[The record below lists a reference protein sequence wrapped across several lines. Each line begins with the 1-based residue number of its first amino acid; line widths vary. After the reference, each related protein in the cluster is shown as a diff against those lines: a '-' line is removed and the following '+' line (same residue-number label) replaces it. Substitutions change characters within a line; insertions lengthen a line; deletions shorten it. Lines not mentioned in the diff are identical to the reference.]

1 MSLDFKTKL
10 SNVQN
15 AISNRPPF
23 VSGTLDVPEDDLLLY
38 FGDVG
43 NAHCINL
50 GHATPDELATL
61 AAACQPATF
70 GVNKQ
75 DVLDETYRKAGKLDN
90 NKFASLLKLENYGL
104 IDTIRD
110 ELLQEGAVDKGIKYE
125 VYKVNVY
132 GKHSFFKPH
141 KDTPRSKSMFG
152 SLVIVFPTPHEGG
165 ALVLREG
172 AREWTFDYAA
182 ELVPTPEP
190 AGNQVSNDA
199 QDQAPELAGAQADS
213 NASFEE
219 QDPDVA
225 YIADELQDPK
235 IAYIAFFG
243 DIEHE
248 VLPVTAGH
256 RVTLTYN
263 LYSDVAHLAPTLPQ
277 SVVDEEAR
285 LRTALQTLLQDPA
298 LLPKGGYLAFGLR
311 FMYPLDRKSP
321 LQDLIPHMK
330 GIDARI
336 VRVCRSLGLEGQL
349 KVVYEDDT
357 EYEGNPRYGYYRYDP
372 VKGGEQGVK
381 LAMHRF
387 VNYDQV
393 YEGDTFGEYLLQDGA
408 VRVRNMGTEELHRED
423 DDDEHIPSTEALW
436 VTELTKINRVE
447 NQYIAYG
454 NEADLTHEYGY
465 LAYFVNVKREA
476 N

>member
-1 MSLDFKTKL
+1 MSQSFNAKL
-10 SNVQN
+10 AAVQS

-23 VSGTLDVPEDDLLLY
+23 VSGTLDVPEDDLKLY

-43 NAHCINL
+43 NAQYVHIIRSEVHADLCLSCINL
-50 GHATPDELATL
+50 GHATPDELAAL

-75 DVLDETYRKAGKLDN
+75 DVLDESYRKAGKLDN
-90 NKFASLLKLENYGL
+90 NKFASLLKLDNYGL

-110 ELLQEGAVDKGIKYE
+110 ELLQEGEVNKGVKYE

-132 GKHSFFKPH
+132 GKDSFFKPH

-172 AREWTFDYAA
+172 DREWTFDYAA
-182 ELVPTPEP
+182 ELAP
-190 AGNQVSNDA
+190 
-199 QDQAPELAGAQADS
+199 APELSLSQA
-213 NASFEE
+213 AET
-219 QDPDVA
+219 
-225 YIADELQDPK
+225 DEPQDPK

-263 LYSDVAHLAPTLPQ
+263 LYFDAAHLAKTLPQ

-321 LQDLIPHMK
+321 LQGLIPHMK

-349 KVVYEDDT
+349 KLVYEDDT
-357 EYEGNPRYGYYRYDP
+357 EYEGNPRYGYYCYDP

-381 LAMHRF
+381 LLMDRF
-387 VNYDQV
+387 VDYSEV
-393 YEGDTFGEYLLQDGA
+393 CEGDTFGEYLLQDGA
-408 VRVRNMGTEELHRED
+408 QRVRNMGTEELHRED
-423 DDDEHIPSTEALW
+423 DEEEHIPSTEALW

-447 NQYIAYG
+447 NHYG
-454 NEADLTHEYGY
+454 ALF
-465 LAYFVNVKREA
+465 LRVVSC
-476 N
+476 

>member
-1 MSLDFKTKL
+1 MSLDFNSKL
-10 SNVQN
+10 AAVQS
-15 AISNRPPF
+15 AITNRPPF
-23 VSGTLDVPEDDLLLY
+23 VSGTLDVPEDDLKLY

-132 GKHSFFKPH
+132 GKDSFFKPH

-172 AREWTFDYAA
+172 DREWTFDYAA
-182 ELVPTPEP
+182 EL
-190 AGNQVSNDA
+190 A
-199 QDQAPELAGAQADS
+199 QAPAPELARSQASENAHEQAPGSAGAHGPDV
-213 NASFEE
+213 SFEE

-225 YIADELQDPK
+225 YIADEPQDPK

-263 LYSDVAHLAPTLPQ
+263 LYSD

-330 GIDARI
+330 GIDARV

-393 YEGDTFGEYLLQDGA
+393 YEGDTFGEYLLHDGA

-423 DDDEHIPSTEALW
+423 DEDEHIPSTEALW

-465 LAYFVNVKREA
+465 LAYFVSVKREA

>member
-1 MSLDFKTKL
+1 MSLDFNSKL
-10 SNVQN
+10 AAVQS
-15 AISNRPPF
+15 AITNRPPF
-23 VSGTLDVPEDDLLLY
+23 VSGTLDVPEDDLKLY

-43 NAHCINL
+43 NAYPISQAYLYLSCINL

-132 GKHSFFKPH
+132 GKDSFFKPH

-172 AREWTFDYAA
+172 DREWTFDYAA
-182 ELVPTPEP
+182 EH
-190 AGNQVSNDA
+190 A
-199 QDQAPELAGAQADS
+199 QAPAT
-213 NASFEE
+213 
-219 QDPDVA
+219 
-225 YIADELQDPK
+225 DEPQDPK

-263 LYSDVAHLAPTLPQ
+263 LYSD

-321 LQDLIPHMK
+321 LQDLVPHMK

-393 YEGDTFGEYLLQDGA
+393 YEGDSFGEYLLHDGA

-423 DDDEHIPSTEALW
+423 DEDEHIPSTEALW

>member
-1 MSLDFKTKL
+1 MSLDFNSKL
-10 SNVQN
+10 AAVQS
-15 AISNRPPF
+15 AITNRPPF
-23 VSGTLDVPEDDLLLY
+23 VSGTLDYVHIIQCLS
-38 FGDVG
+38 
-43 NAHCINL
+43 CINL
-50 GHATPDELATL
+50 GHATPEELATL
-61 AAACQPATF
+61 ASACQPATF

-132 GKHSFFKPH
+132 GKDSFFKPH

-172 AREWTFDYAA
+172 DREWTFDYAA
-182 ELVPTPEP
+182 EL
-190 AGNQVSNDA
+190 A
-199 QDQAPELAGAQADS
+199 QAPAPELARSQASENAHEQAPGSAGAHGPDV
-213 NASFEE
+213 SFEE

-225 YIADELQDPK
+225 YIADEPQDPK

-263 LYSDVAHLAPTLPQ
+263 LYSDVAHTPYLAPTLPQ

-393 YEGDTFGEYLLQDGA
+393 YEGDTFGEYLLHDGA

-423 DDDEHIPSTEALW
+423 DEDERIPSTEALW

>member
-1 MSLDFKTKL
+1 
-10 SNVQN
+10 
-15 AISNRPPF
+15 
-23 VSGTLDVPEDDLLLY
+23 
-38 FGDVG
+38 
-43 NAHCINL
+43 
-50 GHATPDELATL
+50 
-61 AAACQPATF
+61 
-70 GVNKQ
+70 
-75 DVLDETYRKAGKLDN
+75 
-90 NKFASLLKLENYGL
+90 
-104 IDTIRD
+104 
-110 ELLQEGAVDKGIKYE
+110 
-125 VYKVNVY
+125 
-132 GKHSFFKPH
+132 
-141 KDTPRSKSMFG
+141 MFG
-152 SLVIVFPTPHEGG
+152 SLVVVLPTPHEGG
-165 ALVLREG
+165 ALVLREDG
-172 AREWTFDYAA
+172 REWTFDYAA
-182 ELVPTPEP
+182 EI
-190 AGNQVSNDA
+190 A
-199 QDQAPELAGAQADS
+199 
-213 NASFEE
+213 NAT
-219 QDPDVA
+219 
-225 YIADELQDPK
+225 K
-235 IAYIAFFG
+235 IAYVAFFG

-248 VLPVTAGH
+248 VLTVKSGY

-263 LYSDVAHLAPTLPQ
+263 LYSDVARTPSSSTPSEAASASTGDTSGSTEDEDADEAEEIKGKNEASSASAPEASLANVGEASLDLAPTLPQ

-285 LRTALQTLLQDPA
+285 LRAALQTLLQDPA

-330 GIDARI
+330 GIDARV

-393 YEGDTFGEYLLQDGA
+393 YEGDTFGEYLLHDGA

-423 DDDEHIPSTEALW
+423 DEDEHIPSTEALW

-447 NQYIAYG
+447 NQYSALFLFFIETYGRSWLQLTVAYG

>member
-10 SNVQN
+10 SAVQN

-23 VSGTLDVPEDDLLLY
+23 VSGTLDVPEDDLILY

-43 NAHCINL
+43 NANCINL
-50 GHATPDELATL
+50 GHASTDELATL

-90 NKFASLLKLENYGL
+90 NKFASLLKLKNYGL

-132 GKHSFFKPH
+132 GKDSFFKPH

-182 ELVPTPEP
+182 ELVPTPEL
-190 AGNQVSNDA
+190 AGNQ
-199 QDQAPELAGAQADS
+199 P
-213 NASFEE
+213 
-219 QDPDVA
+219 
-225 YIADELQDPK
+225 QDPK
-235 IAYIAFFG
+235 VAYIAFFG

-321 LQDLIPHMK
+321 LQDLVPHMK

-393 YEGDTFGEYLLQDGA
+393 YEGDTFGEYLLHDGA

-423 DDDEHIPSTEALW
+423 DEDEHIPSTEALW